1 MNIWSNSPQSILS
14 LLLSSTAH
22 KFYFSEIVEC
32 TGLARGTVSS
42 NLRRLRQAEFVFRQK
57 ERFKPESEFRARYVY
72 YTLNPS
78 AIHHLRLHAPST

>member
-22 KFYFSEIVEC
+22 KFYFSEIVER

-42 NLRRLRQAEFVFRQK
+42 NLQRLRQAEFVLREQ
-57 ERFKPESEFRARYVY
+57 ECFKPESEFRGPYVY
-72 YTLNPS
+72 YTLNPAS
-78 AIHHLRLHAPST
+78 IHRLRLHAPSS

>member
-1 MNIWSNSPQSILS
+1 MNIWSNSPHSILS

-22 KFYFSEIVEC
+22 KFCFSEIVER

-42 NLRRLRQAEFVFRQK
+42 NLRRLGQAEFVSRQK
-57 ERFKPESEFRARYVY
+57 ERFKPESEFRAPYVY
-72 YTLNPS
+72 YTLSPS

>member
-1 MNIWSNSPQSILS
+1 MNIWSNSPRTILD

-22 KFYFSEIVEC
+22 KFHFSEIVER

-42 NLRRLRQAEFVFRQK
+42 NLQRLRQAEFVLRQQ
-57 ERFKPESEFRARYVY
+57 ERFKPESEFRGPHVY

-78 AIHHLRLHAPST
+78 AVHRLRLHAPST